1 MELKKLLYLALGAA
15 VLLMLVLWLWPSET
29 KRVRKVFST
38 VSHEI
43 HKRGREE
50 SMVISAA
57 KAKALANLVAQDATF
72 DLEGRLQGTFGGR
85 PLVQQII
92 MVRGQ
97 AERIEIGFADLA
109 IDFLDKRTASA
120 TGDVY
125 LSGLSD
131 ALGLAGRD
139 ARALET
145 VLEKDAEDGKWRF
158 TLVRILPIV
167 EK

>member
-1 MELKKLLYLALGAA
+1 
-15 VLLMLVLWLWPSET
+15 
-29 KRVRKVFST
+29 
-38 VSHEI
+38 
-43 HKRGREE
+43 
-50 SMVISAA
+50 MVISAA